1 MEPLPPKLENVSQT
15 TADSGYQEVERDF
28 PSVSSDSEVQFGAP
42 AAVVGTGDHLNGSHQ
57 PSSSQQD
64 TVAFVPSVSAS
75 RTANSEL
82 ICQSKTST
90 STGDSQDAESDPED
104 QANKNTEA
112 AVTVGK
118 HTGIPLLNLKQMGM
132 P

>member
-15 TADSGYQEVERDF
+15 TVDSGYQEVERAS

-42 AAVVGTGDHLNGSHQ
+42 AEVVGTGDRSNGSHQ

-64 TVAFVPSVSAS
+64 TVAFMPSVSAG

-90 STGDSQDAESDPED
+90 LTGDSQDAESDPCRRSSR
-104 QANKNTEA
+104 QKCWSSCNCWYRY
-112 AVTVGK
+112 
-118 HTGIPLLNLKQMGM
+118 H
-132 P
+132 